1 MKMINLNRNFVQVE
15 LNVDDYINNKYN
27 TFKDVKD
34 TIQRRMIT
42 GSSDYPKN
50 RTGELSASLKVSRDD
65 RGAGITSDKIYAP
78 FVERRKNFFHETYNE
93 EVGKSKGVRAVQI
106 KRYRK

>member
-1 MKMINLNRNFVQVE
+1 MRVINLNRNFVQLE
-15 LNVDDYINNKYN
+15 LNVDNYINNKYN

-65 RGAGITSDKIYAP
+65 HAAAITSDKVYAP
-78 FVERRKNFFHETYNE
+78 YVERRKNFFQETYVD
-93 EVGKSKGVRAVQI
+93 EVGKNKSVRAVQI
-106 KRYRK
+106 KGYRK